1 MDGVVQADPY
11 RYYNVYTVI
20 SYIGDPNLKYDAE
33 GKTVRTWRSQVWEKA
48 IDIQNKAL
56 SGQMEIPTLE
66 ELIAMLSKIEWPD

>member
-1 MDGVVQADPY
+1 M
-11 RYYNVYTVI
+11 T
-20 SYIGDPNLKYDAE
+20 LKE
-33 GKTVRTWRSQVWEKA
+33 RWRSQVWEKA